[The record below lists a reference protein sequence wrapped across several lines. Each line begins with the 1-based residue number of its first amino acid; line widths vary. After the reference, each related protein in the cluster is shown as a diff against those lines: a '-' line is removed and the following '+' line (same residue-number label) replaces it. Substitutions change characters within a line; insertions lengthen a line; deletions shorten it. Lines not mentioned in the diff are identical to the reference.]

1 MILRTSFMQ
10 SDLLP
15 LTPSL
20 SWRAALPSV
29 QRALVRFALVGMT
42 PIAAFYLAYRLVG
55 PVEGMVAG
63 TATATLALLI
73 QAVRMRRLDPLGIV
87 PIGAVLIQGAAGI
100 VFQSVDVYLAAPALE
115 TSLWGVV
122 LLGSVVVRRPLIL
135 LVANELDLIPMHV
148 RQVPAVGRSC
158 RQLTVAWGLMSFVK
172 AAMRLFLL
180 SALPLEVF
188 LIANTVVITAM
199 NVVLLGFTT
208 WFVARAARMDVST
221 TPLAASSP

>member
-1 MILRTSFMQ
+1 MQ

-15 LTPSL
+15 LTPPL
-20 SWRAALPSV
+20 SWRTALPSV

-63 TATATLALLI
+63 TATATLALLV
-73 QAVRMRRLDPLGIV
+73 QAIRMRRLDPLGIV
-87 PIGAVLIQGAAGI
+87 PIAAVLIQGAAGI

-122 LLGSVVVRRPLIL
+122 LLGSVLVRRPLIL
-135 LVANELDLIPMHV
+135 VVANELDLIPVHL
-148 RQVPAVGRSC
+148 RKVPAVRRCC
-158 RQLTVAWGLMSFVK
+158 RKLTIAWGLMSFVK
-172 AAMRLFLL
+172 AATRLFLL

-188 LIANTVVITAM
+188 LVLNTVVITAM
-199 NVVLLGFTT
+199 NLLLLGFTT
-208 WFVARAARMDVST
+208 WFVARAARTDLST
-221 TPLAASSP
+221 TALAASSA